1 MTDVYLKNT
10 PGGVRRKTRKHKAQ
24 CGGGEWWRF
33 LIEKP
38 GEIPDQLKLFYRSF
52 RKGHGL
58 TTLAS
63 IGNWIHKHGKAPAA
77 LMVPLNRIMLW
88 HPVRGESER
97 ENAGA
102 KTTMRKESMI
112 SYFRTVNTE
121 KPMLLSES
129 VFATIPGMASADA
142 VSAIMVTPLPNDV
155 RRFMKESMAKARPT
169 REAIGE
175 LLRRI
180 DETKG
185 ALKARSLMPDAS
197 RTTLKRL
204 SSLHYYEPLN
214 PDVPRLEG
222 FAPFYIVSSGQG
234 RLQAIKEAI
243 MEVGIDPEFVMIEL
257 QVYDVPRNLCSL
269 FLITGNEY
277 RKDGYFA
284 DPRHILDNKMFP
296 SVESCYKM
304 GTTPEDTLS
313 LYRELDREDSKE
325 VFNAETFSEGEYE
338 SGESAA
344 TGKVR
349 RKTRRSN
356 R

>member
-1 MTDVYLKNT
+1 M
-10 PGGVRRKTRKHKAQ
+10 RRKTRKQ
-24 CGGGEWWRF
+24 SRTQRGGGEWWRF

-38 GEIPDQLKLFYRSF
+38 GEIPDQLKLFYRSL
-52 RKGHGL
+52 RTGHGL

-63 IGNWIHKHGKAPAA
+63 IGNWIHKYGKAPTA

-97 ENAGA
+97 ENAGV

-112 SYFRTVNTE
+112 SYFRTVNIE
-121 KPMLLSES
+121 KPILLSEL

-155 RRFMKESMAKARPT
+155 RRFMKESMAKVKPT

-175 LLRRI
+175 LLRSI
-180 DETKG
+180 HETKES
-185 ALKARSLMPDAS
+185 LKSRSLMPNAS
-197 RTTLKRL
+197 RTTVKRL

-222 FAPFYIVSSGQG
+222 IAPFYIVSSGQG

-243 MEVGIDPEFVMIEL
+243 MEVGIDPELVMVEL

-284 DPRHILDNKMFP
+284 DHRHILDNKMFP
-296 SVESCYKM
+296 SVESCYKT
-304 GTTPEDTLS
+304 GTIPEDTLS
-313 LYRELDREDSKE
+313 LYRELGREDSKA

-338 SGESAA
+338 SEKA
-344 TGKVR
+344 R